1 MATSEALRTQRYY
14 LPTNNLW
21 ETDTKFGNITP
32 AFNNN
37 YDVSI
42 NLNGQGLGGLRQ
54 FINQHGFYDTRG
66 GNYNPGS
73 YLSLFCSE
81 AVLPGSQIQ
90 SSQVDGLRQGVS
102 QKFATFRRF
111 PDVILTWYSQ
121 KDYYTNDVFNAWME
135 YISPT
140 RIANGSF
147 GTNTGDRKLKAAFKR
162 MKYPDSYKCSM
173 EITAFSRDHVDN
185 TSRLNRSTKW
195 NQQHPSSITYYLAN
209 VFPSDIV
216 AAPLAYGPPE
226 LVKTTITFKYD
237 YYYIDRTS
245 RIGPILQ
252 ESDSPGSGNIRS
264 IPATSFSGGGATSPA
279 TVQQRNEGSSD
290 DGWTTWSPGHNL
302 DGSVDPDSDHWYKFD
317 VDGDGVPD

>member
-140 RIANGSF
+140 RLADSRY
-147 GTNTGDRKLKAAFKR
+147 GD
-162 MKYPDSYKCSM
+162 
-173 EITAFSRDHVDN
+173 
-185 TSRLNRSTKW
+185 ST
-195 NQQHPSSITYYLAN
+195 
-209 VFPSDIV
+209 
-216 AAPLAYGPPE
+216 
-226 LVKTTITFKYD
+226 
-237 YYYIDRTS
+237 RT
-245 RIGPILQ
+245 
-252 ESDSPGSGNIRS
+252 
-264 IPATSFSGGGATSPA
+264 
-279 TVQQRNEGSSD
+279 
-290 DGWTTWSPGHNL
+290 
-302 DGSVDPDSDHWYKFD
+302 
-317 VDGDGVPD
+317 